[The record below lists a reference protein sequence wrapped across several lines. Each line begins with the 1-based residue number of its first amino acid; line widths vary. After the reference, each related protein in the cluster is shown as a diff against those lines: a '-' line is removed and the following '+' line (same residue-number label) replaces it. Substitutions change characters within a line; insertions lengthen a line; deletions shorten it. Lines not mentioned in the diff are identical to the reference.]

1 MLPSLRLPHTSV
13 ADRDGDTEQI
23 TVGTGTGAIIGTS
36 NGRLPRPQVGLTVM
50 PFSVAQARQETL
62 VAVVTR
68 TGRLL
73 RRLIRLPCR
82 DHPQAMPFD
91 GTERHDNRRPTGRCA
106 LIAASGPRAW
116 RNPPIG
122 HWQGHLAEL
131 VAGAFRAVWA

>member
-1 MLPSLRLPHTSV
+1 MLPSLPLPHTSV

-36 NGRLPRPQVGLTVM
+36 NGRLPHPQVGLTVI

-68 TGRLL
+68 TSRLR

-82 DHPQAMPFD
+82 DHPQAKPFD
-91 GTERHDNRRPTGRCA
+91 GTEGT
-106 LIAASGPRAW
+106 ITAA
-116 RNPPIG
+116 PPG
-122 HWQGHLAEL
+122 
-131 VAGAFRAVWA
+131 VVR